1 MNKEGIR
8 FYKRSLTTPGIL
20 AVVVIALVSTQS
32 TTSAADNLASATSA
46 DQSSFFTETAIQQS
60 SPGTPV
66 GPPKKVVICHN
77 GRTIRVSEAAVPAHL
92 AHGDTLGPCVG
103 DYVICNR
110 YGNFD
115 NNHPNVP
122 IRTIIVSQ
130 ADLPKYLAKGA
141 TIGPCPNQVFMC
153 NNRGKTITV
162 TASNVDAHLSAGHQL
177 GLCPGKTLICH
188 KGHSIVVKDA
198 ELSKHL
204 AHGDCIGYC
213 LGAAGPLIDEVSR
226 CASNP
231 PTSMV
236 SQ

>member
-8 FYKRSLTTPGIL
+8 LYKRSLTALTAT
-20 AVVVIALVSTQS
+20 AVVVTALVSIQT
-32 TTSAADNLASATSA
+32 TTSAADNLASATAA
-46 DQSSFFTETAIQQS
+46 DQSSFFTETARQQRD
-60 SPGTPV
+60 PGTPI

-115 NNHPNVP
+115 PHHSNVP

-130 ADLPKYLAKGA
+130 AELPKYLANGA
-141 TIGPCPNQVFMC
+141 TLGPCPNQVFMC
-153 NNRGKTITV
+153 SNRGRTIV
-162 TASNVDAHLSAGHQL
+162 VSAANVDAHLQAGQQL

-188 KGHSIVVKDA
+188 KGHSIVVKDS

-213 LGAAGPLIDEVSR
+213 LGAPGPLIDEVSR
-226 CASNP
+226 CSSNAPASLAGR
-231 PTSMV
+231 
-236 SQ
+236 